1 MTRLGTT
8 ARRSFALSVFA
19 ALLSASASAGL
30 ASGQER
36 EARARSA
43 RPPVEAEAEPDAPET
58 GDEVDAE
65 SREVSEGGEKVK
77 AIRFSGLDVSGRLK
91 SPQLLH
97 FLNRLRA
104 EFDRPRL
111 PHRSFV
117 PELERSARSKSF

>member
-1 MTRLGTT
+1 MARLGLI
-8 ARRSFALSVFA
+8 ARRSLALSIFA
-19 ALLSASASAGL
+19 ALVSVAASAGL

-36 EARARSA
+36 EPRGRGERAPA
-43 RPPVEAEAEPDAPET
+43 EEAEPDAPET
-58 GDEVDAE
+58 GDDVDAE

-91 SPQLLH
+91 SPQLLY

-104 EFDRPRL
+104 EFARPRL